1 MAAMEGARDR
11 TLHVLLA
18 GGDSAEAGRIERTLS
33 ARWKPEVASVTDAA
47 ALPQALL
54 QGPCNLVIVKDAP
67 GRPDVLDAIKLIR
80 RTAGEPPVVV
90 FADAF
95 QEERALAMLRAG
107 AADYIADD
115 HLSRLLLAA
124 ERGLHAHTSIPGDRV
139 DARLREQQS
148 LLETLM
154 RYFPGVVLQLV
165 STGRETYDFS
175 LVSEGCF
182 DLLELSPETLR
193 ADSQAFFRLLEQPD
207 AASLAS
213 QMKRSGERLRAV
225 NWEGR
230 LHTATTATMKWVNM
244 RLTPRRIDDRVVWEG
259 FMANITRNKQH
270 EQEIVRSRRRLR
282 ELSSHL
288 EKAKERERERIARE
302 LHDEIGGNLSAIKM
316 SLTWLGARL
325 PKGDAKSAE
334 KMKGLEAIV
343 DDTAATIVRIG
354 QDLRP
359 GILDLGLV
367 AAIEWQALEFSNR
380 IGIECVTDLATGPLE
395 LDRDA
400 EAALFS
406 IFREMLT
413 NVAKH
418 ANATEVTITLARRGE
433 ELELAVEDNG
443 KGMASVDRLKASS
456 FGLRGMEE
464 RATQLGGSLTVSWVE
479 PKGTRVAVRVPQPAL
494 ARGGADA

>member
-1 MAAMEGARDR
+1 MINE
-11 TLHVLLA
+11 
-18 GGDSAEAGRIERTLS
+18 
-33 ARWKPEVASVTDAA
+33 
-47 ALPQALL
+47 PQAS
-54 QGPCNLVIVKDAP
+54 GSVPA
-67 GRPDVLDAIKLIR
+67 
-80 RTAGEPPVVV
+80 EP
-90 FADAF
+90 
-95 QEERALAMLRAG
+95 
-107 AADYIADD
+107 
-115 HLSRLLLAA
+115 
-124 ERGLHAHTSIPGDRV
+124 

-165 STGRETYDFS
+165 STGPQTYDFS

-213 QMKRSGERLRAV
+213 QMKRSGEKLRAV

-230 LHTATTATMKWVNM
+230 LRTATTATTKWVNM
-244 RLTPRRIDDRVVWEG
+244 RLTPRRIDDLVVWEG

-270 EQEIVRSRRRLR
+270 EQEIVRSRKRLR

-316 SLTWLGARL
+316 SLAWLDARL
-325 PKGDAKSAE
+325 PKGDAKSSE
-334 KMKGLEAIV
+334 KMRALEAIV

-380 IGIECVTDLATGPLE
+380 MGIACATDLAASPLE

-418 ANATEVTITLARRGE
+418 AHASEVKVRLGRRGE
-433 ELELAVEDNG
+433 DLELAVEDNG

-479 PKGTRVAVRVPQPAL
+479 PSGTCIAVRVPQPAL
-494 ARGGADA
+494 ARGGVDA

>member
-1 MAAMEGARDR
+1 MK
-11 TLHVLLA
+11 TLHVLFA
-18 GGDSAEAGRIERTLS
+18 GGDAHEAERIERTLS
-33 ARWKPEVASVTDAA
+33 ARWKTEFEQLAEVA
-47 ALPQALL
+47 ALPETLRGRVWDVAVMKDMLGDPAVL
-54 QGPCNLVIVKDAP
+54 NAVKLVRGWTGGPPLVLIADTFREA
-67 GRPDVLDAIKLIR
+67 RALDA
-80 RTAGEPPVVV
+80 V
-90 FADAF
+90 
-95 QEERALAMLRAG
+95 RAG
-107 AADYIADD
+107 AIDYVPSED
-115 HLSRLLLAA
+115 HARLLLAI
-124 ERGLHAHTSIPGDRV
+124 ERALHAHPRLPVYAGE
-139 DARLREQQS
+139 ALLREQQS
-148 LLETLM
+148 LLEALM

-165 STGRETYDFS
+165 SMGPQTYDFS

-193 ADSQAFFRLLEQPD
+193 ADSEAFFRLLVQPD
-207 AASLAS
+207 AATLAS
-213 QMKRSGERLRAV
+213 QMKRSGEKLRAV

-230 LHTATTATMKWVNM
+230 LRTATTATIKWVNI

-270 EQEIVRSRRRLR
+270 EQEIVRSRKRLR

-316 SLTWLGARL
+316 SLTWLGARI
-325 PKGDAKSAE
+325 PKSDAKSAE
-334 KMKGLEAIV
+334 KMQGLEALV
-343 DDTAATIVRIG
+343 DDTASTIVRIG

-367 AAIEWQALEFSNR
+367 AAIEWQVLDFSKR
-380 IGIECVTDLATGPLE
+380 MGITCDTDLAAGPLE

-418 ANATEVTITLARRGE
+418 ANATEVKIRLGRLGE
-433 ELELAVEDNG
+433 QLELAVEDNG

-464 RATQLGGSLTVSWVE
+464 RATQLGGSLTVNWVE
-479 PKGTRVAVRVPQPAL
+479 PSGTCVAVRVPQPAP
-494 ARGGADA
+494 ARGDADA

>member
-1 MAAMEGARDR
+1 MNRDPAEEG
-11 TLHVLLA
+11 
-18 GGDSAEAGRIERTLS
+18 
-33 ARWKPEVASVTDAA
+33 
-47 ALPQALL
+47 
-54 QGPCNLVIVKDAP
+54 
-67 GRPDVLDAIKLIR
+67 
-80 RTAGEPPVVV
+80 
-90 FADAF
+90 
-95 QEERALAMLRAG
+95 
-107 AADYIADD
+107 
-115 HLSRLLLAA
+115 
-124 ERGLHAHTSIPGDRV
+124 

-165 STGRETYDFS
+165 STERETYDFS
-175 LVSEGCF
+175 LVSDGCF

-193 ADSQAFFRLLEQPD
+193 ADSQSFFRLLVQPD

-225 NWEGR
+225 NWEGQLR
-230 LHTATTATMKWVNM
+230 TATTSTMKWVNM

-316 SLTWLGARL
+316 SLAWLGARL

-367 AAIEWQALEFSNR
+367 AAIEWQVLEFSNR
-380 IGIECVTDLATGPLE
+380 MGIACATSLATDPLE

-418 ANATEVTITLARRGE
+418 ANATEVKVSLGRRGE
-433 ELELAVEDNG
+433 DLELAVEDNG
-443 KGMASVDRLKASS
+443 KGMASVDRLKTSS

-464 RATQLGGSLTVSWVE
+464 RATQLGGSLSVNWVE
-479 PKGTRVAVRVPQPAL
+479 PTGTCVCVRVPRPPL

>member
-1 MAAMEGARDR
+1 MKSEPQP
-11 TLHVLLA
+11 
-18 GGDSAEAGRIERTLS
+18 SE
-33 ARWKPEVASVTDAA
+33 SVTA
-47 ALPQALL
+47 
-54 QGPCNLVIVKDAP
+54 
-67 GRPDVLDAIKLIR
+67 
-80 RTAGEPPVVV
+80 EP
-90 FADAF
+90 A
-95 QEERALAMLRAG
+95 
-107 AADYIADD
+107 
-115 HLSRLLLAA
+115 
-124 ERGLHAHTSIPGDRV
+124 

-165 STGRETYDFS
+165 STGPQTYDFS

-213 QMKRSGERLRAV
+213 QMKRSGEKLRAV

-230 LHTATTATMKWVNM
+230 LRTADDGHHKWVNM

-270 EQEIVRSRRRLR
+270 EQEIVRSRKRLR

-288 EKAKERERERIARE
+288 EKAKEHERERIARE

-316 SLTWLGARL
+316 SLAWLPTRACRRATQNPREDGSARSARRRYGRDDHAHRPGPAPGNTRPRTRRRDRVAGARV
-325 PKGDAKSAE
+325 
-334 KMKGLEAIV
+334 LEPHGCR
-343 DDTAATIVRIG
+343 VR
-354 QDLRP
+354 
-359 GILDLGLV
+359 
-367 AAIEWQALEFSNR
+367 
-380 IGIECVTDLATGPLE
+380 TDLAASPLE

-406 IFREMLT
+406 IFRETLT

-418 ANATEVTITLARRGE
+418 AHATEVKVEARAAAART
-433 ELELAVEDNG
+433 
-443 KGMASVDRLKASS
+443 SS
-456 FGLRGMEE
+456 
-464 RATQLGGSLTVSWVE
+464 S
-479 PKGTRVAVRVPQPAL
+479 P
-494 ARGGADA
+494 

>member
-1 MAAMEGARDR
+1 MPAD
-11 TLHVLLA
+11 
-18 GGDSAEAGRIERTLS
+18 
-33 ARWKPEVASVTDAA
+33 
-47 ALPQALL
+47 
-54 QGPCNLVIVKDAP
+54 
-67 GRPDVLDAIKLIR
+67 PD
-80 RTAGEPPVVV
+80 
-90 FADAF
+90 
-95 QEERALAMLRAG
+95 
-107 AADYIADD
+107 
-115 HLSRLLLAA
+115 
-124 ERGLHAHTSIPGDRV
+124 

-165 STGRETYDFS
+165 STGPDTYDFS

-193 ADSQAFFRLLEQPD
+193 ADSQAFFRLLMQPD
-207 AASLAS
+207 GATLAS
-213 QMKRSGERLRAV
+213 QMKRSGEKLRAV

-230 LHTATTATMKWVNM
+230 LRTAATGSTKWVNM

-270 EQEIVRSRRRLR
+270 EQEIVRSRKRLR

-316 SLTWLGARL
+316 SLAWLDARL
-325 PKGDAKSAE
+325 PKGDAKSDE
-334 KMKGLEAIV
+334 KMKALEALV

-367 AAIEWQALEFSNR
+367 AAIEWQVLEFSNR
-380 IGIECVTDLATGPLE
+380 MGIACDTVLPAGPLE

-418 ANATEVTITLARRGE
+418 AHATEVKVRLGRCGD

-464 RATQLGGSLTVSWVE
+464 RATQLGGNLTVSWVD
-479 PKGTRVAVRVPQPAL
+479 PSGTCICVRVPQPTL
-494 ARGGADA
+494 AHGGVDA

>member
-1 MAAMEGARDR
+1 MAANHGAD
-11 TLHVLLA
+11 T
-18 GGDSAEAGRIERTLS
+18 G
-33 ARWKPEVASVTDAA
+33 
-47 ALPQALL
+47 
-54 QGPCNLVIVKDAP
+54 
-67 GRPDVLDAIKLIR
+67 
-80 RTAGEPPVVV
+80 
-90 FADAF
+90 
-95 QEERALAMLRAG
+95 
-107 AADYIADD
+107 
-115 HLSRLLLAA
+115 
-124 ERGLHAHTSIPGDRV
+124 
-139 DARLREQQS
+139 DARLRGQQS
-148 LLETLM
+148 LLEALM

-165 STGRETYDFS
+165 STGSQTYEFT

-182 DLLELSPETLR
+182 DLLEVPPEALR
-193 ADSQAFFRLLEQPD
+193 EDSDAFFRLLMQPD
-207 AASLAS
+207 ATSLAS
-213 QMKRSGERLRAV
+213 QMKRSGEKLRAV

-230 LHTATTATMKWVNM
+230 LRTATTATVKWVNM
-244 RLTPRRIDDRVVWEG
+244 RLTPRRMDERVVWEG

-270 EQEIVRSRRRLR
+270 EQEIVRSRKRLR

-334 KMKGLEAIV
+334 KMKGLEALV
-343 DDTAATIVRIG
+343 DDTASTIVRIG

-367 AAIEWQALEFSNR
+367 AAIEWQVLDFSNR
-380 IGIECVTDLATGPLE
+380 MGIACATDLATGALE

-418 ANATEVTITLARRGE
+418 AKATQVKVRLVRSGS
-433 ELELAVEDNG
+433 ELELAVKDNG

-464 RATQLGGSLTVSWVE
+464 RATHLGGTLTVSWVE
-479 PKGTRVAVRVPQPAL
+479 PTGTRIAVRVPQPSP
-494 ARGGADA
+494 ARGAVDA

>member
-1 MAAMEGARDR
+1 MAGMETPEPG
-11 TLHVLLA
+11 
-18 GGDSAEAGRIERTLS
+18 EA
-33 ARWKPEVASVTDAA
+33 
-47 ALPQALL
+47 Q
-54 QGPCNLVIVKDAP
+54 
-67 GRPDVLDAIKLIR
+67 
-80 RTAGEPPVVV
+80 
-90 FADAF
+90 
-95 QEERALAMLRAG
+95 
-107 AADYIADD
+107 
-115 HLSRLLLAA
+115 
-124 ERGLHAHTSIPGDRV
+124 
-139 DARLREQQS
+139 LREQQS
-148 LLETLM
+148 LLDTLM

-165 STGRETYDFS
+165 STGPQTYAFS

-193 ADSQAFFRLLEQPD
+193 ADPDAFFRLLMQPD
-207 AASLAS
+207 AATLAS

-230 LHTATTATMKWVNM
+230 LRTAATATVKWVNI

-270 EQEIVRSRRRLR
+270 EQEIVRSRKRLR

-316 SLTWLGARL
+316 SLTWLNARL
-325 PKGDAKSAE
+325 PKGDPRSGE
-334 KMKGLEAIV
+334 KMKALEALV

-367 AAIEWQALEFSNR
+367 AAIEWQVLEFSKR
-380 IGIECVTDLATGPLE
+380 MGIACATDVAAGPLE

-418 ANATEVTITLARRGE
+418 AQASEVHVRLGWRGD
-433 ELELAVEDNG
+433 ELELAVQDNG

-464 RATQLGGSLTVSWVE
+464 RATQLGGSLTVNWVE
-479 PKGTRVAVRVPQPAL
+479 PSGTSIAVRIPQPAF
-494 ARGGADA
+494 ARGVVDA